1 MTRYVWAIALW
12 AGLVPAASGQA
23 RSNYEELQILSGV
36 LNHVRLNY
44 VDSVTYGD
52 MVRAAVAGLLRS
64 LDPHSHYFS
73 RAEFERRSALERGE
87 LGTIGVHIEIV
98 DGRATVASVMS
109 GGPAAERGVQAGDR
123 LVAIDDTSVAG
134 LDASGV
140 TLRLAGRDGSHVRLE
155 LERGPR
161 LEPRPVRA
169 RVRRTRRDPAL
180 VPVAEMV
187 DDSTGY
193 VVLVEFGTG
202 AAQELERAVR
212 RLEGRRMRRLILD
225 LRQNPGG
232 RVVESVDIASL
243 FFPRNTV
250 VFRVDGRKS
259 DLQEEFTTSRDG
271 RFRNLPL
278 VVLVDEGSASASE
291 ALAASL
297 QDHDRAVLIGRR
309 SFGKALMQIP
319 LILQNGDVVQLTVG
333 RIFSPSGR
341 LIQRRYQGVTVEQY
355 RAFAGRGGAAED
367 TVDLYRTTGGRTV
380 RGGGGVVPD
389 LEVLVHDS
397 LPPWFAVAA
406 DSGFDLQVADSVAHT
421 LPAAPDGA
429 WAWRDNAQAATL
441 DAFLSVVG
449 GRLGVRSEPSPT
461 ERRAMAARLMS
472 RAALVRWGREV
483 WQRLML
489 AGDPD
494 VQAAREALSRLPALL
509 AAPGN

>member
-225 LRQNPGG
+225 LRQNPGVASSSRWILPRCSFPG
-232 RVVESVDIASL
+232 TRWCSVWTGERAIC
-243 FFPRNTV
+243 
-250 VFRVDGRKS
+250 RK
-259 DLQEEFTTSRDG
+259 
-271 RFRNLPL
+271 N
-278 VVLVDEGSASASE
+278 
-291 ALAASL
+291 
-297 QDHDRAVLIGRR
+297 
-309 SFGKALMQIP
+309 
-319 LILQNGDVVQLTVG
+319 
-333 RIFSPSGR
+333 SP
-341 LIQRRYQGVTVEQY
+341 
-355 RAFAGRGGAAED
+355 
-367 TVDLYRTTGGRTV
+367 
-380 RGGGGVVPD
+380 
-389 LEVLVHDS
+389 H
-397 LPPWFAVAA
+397 
-406 DSGFDLQVADSVAHT
+406 
-421 LPAAPDGA
+421 
-429 WAWRDNAQAATL
+429 
-441 DAFLSVVG
+441 
-449 GRLGVRSEPSPT
+449 
-461 ERRAMAARLMS
+461 RAMAVSATCRSWCLWTRGARA
-472 RAALVRWGREV
+472 RPKRWPRPC
-483 WQRLML
+483 RIMI
-489 AGDPD
+489 
-494 VQAAREALSRLPALL
+494 ARC
-509 AAPGN
+509 